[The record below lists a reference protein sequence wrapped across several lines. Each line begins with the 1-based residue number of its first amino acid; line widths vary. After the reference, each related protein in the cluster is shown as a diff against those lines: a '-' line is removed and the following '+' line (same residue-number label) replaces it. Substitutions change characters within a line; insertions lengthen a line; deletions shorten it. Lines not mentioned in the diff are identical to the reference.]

1 MLKKT
6 IVAVI
11 LVLGPSAR
19 KAAAD
24 DLAVYSELTRLA
36 EVGRC
41 MEAAAKRDELRRTTA
56 KPPVWLRLA
65 DARVLWCQERCAE
78 ARSLVESFLRDSEF
92 VPKLRDARNGIVQ
105 SGGLRDEVQTCIAR
119 QHRALVWKV
128 LGGIGGGLLA
138 AGVTT
143 ALVLRFP
150 PATSPLAGAAMSS
163 PALHLT
169 VRF

>member
-1 MLKKT
+1 
-6 IVAVI
+6 
-11 LVLGPSAR
+11 
-19 KAAAD
+19 
-24 DLAVYSELTRLA
+24 
-36 EVGRC
+36 
-41 MEAAAKRDELRRTTA
+41 
-56 KPPVWLRLA
+56 
-65 DARVLWCQERCAE
+65 
-78 ARSLVESFLRDSEF
+78 SFLRDSEF

-169 VRF
+169 LYAPAPGTAVIDALVLPLCAHAGARRAGRNSTVPGRA